1 MCQKCQDRIVKTQ
14 QVINEVGAENIVEM
28 LSAVVGNE
36 SISPLE
42 RFASVMEF
50 GSIFK
55 EPIEVLSI
63 AHYFGGEYLAEKD
76 RSKKLRATLEM
87 LSEQKYSPA
96 VNKTDETVAS
106 KDREIVRLKSSL
118 AMLIS
123 AFKLM
128 TGHAGFDMP
137 DLKSDD
143 PMAVRQM
150 LGSMADQLDAARG
163 RLEDMMRELTHRHD
177 LNKQPHKTLG
187 SDH

>member
-76 RSKKLRATLEM
+76 RSKKTSGDAGDAQRT
-87 LSEQKYSPA
+87 
-96 VNKTDETVAS
+96 
-106 KDREIVRLKSSL
+106 EIF
-118 AMLIS
+118 AC
-123 AFKLM
+123 
-128 TGHAGFDMP
+128 
-137 DLKSDD
+137 
-143 PMAVRQM
+143 RQQ
-150 LGSMADQLDAARG
+150 S
-163 RLEDMMRELTHRHD
+163 
-177 LNKQPHKTLG
+177 
-187 SDH
+187 

>member
-50 GSIFK
+50 RSIFK
-55 EPIEVLSI
+55 EPSEVLSI

-96 VNKTDETVAS
+96 VNKADETVAS